1 MKTIDKRMRAIFIL
15 LSFSV
20 VFIVS
25 APLRRGKTLTT
36 TEWILKRMEEYHEK
50 KLTDPEFVGRVI
62 TNYPVHHPKL
72 GYTDVARVYTKTKVV
87 NPLLGFTNDKT
98 KSICHIPVNDSL
110 IVFDEAHRLF
120 DSRKWQD
127 FDDRVR
133 DFFVWAGQ
141 NGNDVILI
149 TPHPNRIETIVR
161 ELCETFFYVKK
172 IAIPLL
178 DYPLMFIVEG
188 YEIEEDFRK
197 SEMAISRE
205 YTRFKKSVANSY
217 NTHFFR
223 EEVSEM
229 PDYDNWADV
238 IGVERPT
245 RKKTLRWA
253 LSELVSTR
261 FFFFALKSFFKKST
275 YTQIPTFYKNLFK
288 YRSWDFYVNGITQPA
303 SVQEVNDLL

>member
-1 MKTIDKRMRAIFIL
+1 MIFPDRRVRAIYTL
-15 LSFSV
+15 LFLSV

-25 APLRRGKTLTT
+25 APLRRGKTMTT
-36 TEWILKRMEEYHEK
+36 TEWVLKRMEEYHEK
-50 KLTDPEFVGRVI
+50 QLNDPEFVGRVI
-62 TNYPVHHPKL
+62 TNYPVQHPKY
-72 GYTDVARVYTKTKVV
+72 GYTDVARVYTKTKVE

-161 ELCETFFYVKK
+161 ELTETFYYVRK
-172 IAIPLL
+172 IAVPLI

-188 YEIEEDFRK
+188 YEIEEDFRN
-197 SEMAISRE
+197 SQMAISKE
-205 YTRFKKSVANSY
+205 YIRFKKSVAKCY

-223 EEVSEM
+223 EEVCSM
-229 PDYDNWADV
+229 PDYDNWADI
-238 IGVERPT
+238 IGVDRVVPA
-245 RKKTLRWA
+245 RSVRWA
-253 LSELVSTR
+253 VSELMTVSFIKFAIKELFR
-261 FFFFALKSFFKKST
+261 PSFYKEVPCFYYNALK
-275 YTQIPTFYKNLFK
+275 YIIKN
-288 YRSWDFYVNGITQPA
+288 RSIDFYYKKGG
-303 SVQEVNDLL
+303 LYG